1 MIITISGLA
10 GTGTTSLSRE
20 LRDALGYE
28 YIYAGQIFREE
39 AERRKMSIDS
49 FVELLKKHPEIDK
62 SIDLKM
68 VDYAKSHDKIILEG
82 RLTAYMMEK
91 HDIPALKVLLV
102 APYEVST
109 QRVANREGISLEEAD
124 HLVKKRDKT
133 DHQRYLDF
141 YDIDI
146 HDESV
151 YDYVI
156 DSNTLTIQEEVDMIL
171 EILKN
176 M

>member
-28 YIYAGQIFREE
+28 YIYAGQIFRDE
-39 AERRKMSIDS
+39 AALRDMSIDA
-49 FVELLKKHPEIDK
+49 FVELLKKNPEIDK

-68 VDYAKSHDKIILEG
+68 VEHAKSNDKIILEG

-91 HDIPALKVLLV
+91 HGIPALKILLV
-102 APYEVST
+102 TPYEVST
-109 QRVANREGISLEEAD
+109 QRVADREGISLEEAD
-124 HLVKKRDKT
+124 RVVKKRDKT
-133 DHQRYLDF
+133 DHERYLDF

-146 HDESV
+146 HDEAI

-156 DSNTLTIQEEVDMIL
+156 DSNKLTIQQEVDMIL
-171 EILKN
+171 GILKD